1 MYLSENMKKS
11 LQLIIELWKEFG
23 HAPSFKEFDDDPRT
37 PRANSLSYEFGSYSA
52 AVEKARPY
60 LNHPELFA
68 PRGDIATR
76 LPQKTTST
84 LAQDKGKKSKKKKAT
99 TVTSTTDIVTPI
111 ATTPKP
117 KLSPAKQYEVSW
129 KQTAPAKPPEAKKPA
144 EKAPEPVPKPV
155 KTAPEAPKATETPT
169 VPPAGTKAP
178 DVSIMALQQAR
189 VNSNRPLLVNY
200 LCKKIALI
208 SSDQYLAYSYGE
220 PTEQFSYMII
230 QRSDFIAKTETKTI
244 PHRISSY
251 RAVSEY
257 ITFDIPIMRVVKQ
270 PIICKNGFDNEFPTP
285 KIDTLLIV
293 PYEVAVAA
301 RDCGRTTDDLI
312 FPATYYEQEG
322 ICFCCEF
329 GQI

>member
-11 LQLIIELWKEFG
+11 LRLIIELWKEFG

-37 PRANSLSYEFGSYSA
+37 PKANSLSYEFGSYSA

-60 LNHPELFA
+60 LNHPELLA
-68 PRGDIATR
+68 PKGDIITR

-84 LAQDKGKKSKKKKAT
+84 LAQDKDKKSKKKKAT
-99 TVTSTTDIVTPI
+99 TANSTTNIVTPI
-111 ATTPKP
+111 ATTTKP

-129 KQTAPAKPPEAKKPA
+129 KQTTPTKPPEAKKPV
-144 EKAPEPVPKPV
+144 EKAPEPVPKPI
-155 KTAPEAPKATETPT
+155 KTAPETPKTTETPKA
-169 VPPAGTKAP
+169 PPVGTEAP
-178 DVSIMALQQAR
+178 DVSIMALQQAKI
-189 VNSNRPLLVNY
+189 NSNRPLLINY
-200 LCKKIALI
+200 LHKKIALI
-208 SSDQYLAYSYGE
+208 SGDQYLAYSYGE
-220 PTEQFSYMII
+220 PTEQFSHAII
-230 QRSDFIAKTETKTI
+230 QCSDYIAKTETKII

-257 ITFDIPIMRVVKQ
+257 ITFDIPIMRVVKR

-312 FPATYYEQEG
+312 FPATYYEQEDM
-322 ICFCCEF
+322 CFCCEF